1 MASTTSPQ
9 AAPRRGPRPWAAL
22 VVVTALWS
30 LVAAS
35 RAEAHVTVT
44 PPFVDAD
51 AKTTVA
57 FEMPNERP
65 PHSTISLEVEA
76 PPGVELTSAKPPA
89 GWKLELTP
97 DRARWTG
104 GRIDGRRTVAFPIA
118 VTART
123 RAGTETFKATQ
134 GYDDGENVRWDAGL
148 TVLPAAGKEAPSQH
162 LDRAFAA
169 GAVGLVVIAGSFLV
183 LRLLRRRPLQE
194 R

>member
-1 MASTTSPQ
+1 MGSTTSLRVP
-9 AAPRRGPRPWAAL
+9 PRRARRPWAAL
-22 VVVTALWS
+22 VVLTAVWS

-51 AKTTVA
+51 AKTTIS

-65 PHSTISLEVEA
+65 PHATIWLEVKA
-76 PPGVELTSAKPPA
+76 PPGIELASETPPA
-89 GWKLELTP
+89 GWKLELEH

-104 GRIDGRRTVAFPIA
+104 GRIEGERTVAFPLT

-123 RAGTETFKATQ
+123 RAGTEIFKATQ
-134 GYDDGENVRWDAGL
+134 GYDDGESVHWDAGL
-148 TVLPAAGKEAPSQH
+148 SVLPAAGKEAPSQH
-162 LDRAFAA
+162 LERALTV
-169 GAVGLVVIAGSFLV
+169 GGVGLVVIAASFLV

>member
-1 MASTTSPQ
+1 MEVVHGIL
-9 AAPRRGPRPWAAL
+9 RRLARLAAL
-22 VVVTALWS
+22 V
-30 LVAAS
+30 LVALVAP
-35 RAEAHVTVT
+35 ATAQAHVTVT

-51 AKTTVA
+51 ASTTVA

-65 PHSTISLEVEA
+65 PHATISLEVEA
-76 PPGVELTSAKPPA
+76 PPGVEPRRRSRRR
-89 GWKLELTP
+89 GGSSLTP
-97 DRARWTG
+97 DRARRTG
-104 GRIDGRRTVAFPIA
+104 GRIEGQRTVAFPIA

-123 RAGTETFKATQ
+123 RAGTETFRATQ
-134 GYDDGENVRWDAGL
+134 GYDDGESVRWDAAL

-169 GAVGLVVIAGSFLV
+169 GAVGLVVIVATFLV

>member
-1 MASTTSPQ
+1 MASTTSPH
-9 AAPRRGPRPWAAL
+9 AARRAPRPWAAL
-22 VVVTALWS
+22 VVLSALWS

-35 RAEAHVTVT
+35 RAEAHVTLT

-65 PHSTISLEVEA
+65 PHATTSLEVKA
-76 PPGVELTSAKPPA
+76 PPGVELASMTPPA
-89 GWKLELTP
+89 GWRLELTH

-104 GRIDGRRTVAFPIA
+104 GRIEGRRTVAFPLA

-123 RAGTETFKATQ
+123 RAGTEIFKATQ
-134 GYDDGENVRWDAGL
+134 GYDDGESVHWDAGL
-148 TVLPAAGKEAPSQH
+148 TVLPAAGDEAPSQH
-162 LDRAFAA
+162 LDRAVAA
-169 GAVGLVVIAGSFLV
+169 GAVGLVVIALSFLV

>member
-1 MASTTSPQ
+1 MASTNRPQ
-9 AAPRRGPRPWAAL
+9 ATPRRAPRPWAAL
-22 VVVTALWS
+22 VVLTALWS

-35 RAEAHVTVT
+35 RAEAHVTVA

-51 AKTTVA
+51 AKTTVS

-65 PHSTISLEVEA
+65 PHATISLEVEA
-76 PPGVELTSAKPPA
+76 PPGVELASATPPA

-104 GRIDGRRTVAFPIA
+104 GRIEGQRTVAFPIA

-123 RAGTETFKATQ
+123 RAGTEIFKATQ
-134 GYDDGENVRWDAGL
+134 GYDDGESVRWDAGL

-169 GAVGLVVIAGSFLV
+169 GAVGLVVIAASFLV
-183 LRLLRRRPLQE
+183 LRLFRRRPLQQ